1 MDIATIVILF
11 LLGLWSIKHHYDNK
25 WEIEQLKLE
34 YNTFVKVTKKAA
46 QQTLDEFERTRHYQ
60 SDMKK
65 MQSDLTEFRQSLDNI
80 DGKYRLKTNRHKYQ
94 LNNHSEHLKAII
106 ELLNLY
112 KENRSLKNKI
122 VDKALKNRTTK
133 EQQAMNKLF
142 NVIIDSG
149 NGGKS

>member
-1 MDIATIVILF
+1 MEIAIIAILF

-25 WEIEQLKLE
+25 WDIEQLKIE
-34 YNTFVKVTKKAA
+34 YSNFVKVTKKAA

-65 MQSDLTEFRQSLDNI
+65 MQLDLTEFRQYLDNI
-80 DGKYRLKTNRHKYQ
+80 DGKYRLKTKRHRYQ
-94 LNNHSEHLKAII
+94 LDNHSEHLKAII
-106 ELLNLY
+106 ELLSLY
-112 KENRSLKNKI
+112 KENTSLKNDI
-122 VDKALKNRTTK
+122 VNKAFKNRTTK
-133 EQQAMNKLF
+133 EQQAMSKLF